1 MIDANLLVC
10 HLSFAIDILPPLVSL
25 AQRLGANGALM
36 VTRGG
41 GEEAKGELILI
52 AKIVE

>member
-1 MIDANLLVC
+1 MTDANLLVC
-10 HLSFAIDILPPLVSL
+10 HLSFAIDILPLLVSL

-36 VTRGG
+36 VTQG

-52 AKIVE
+52 AEIVE